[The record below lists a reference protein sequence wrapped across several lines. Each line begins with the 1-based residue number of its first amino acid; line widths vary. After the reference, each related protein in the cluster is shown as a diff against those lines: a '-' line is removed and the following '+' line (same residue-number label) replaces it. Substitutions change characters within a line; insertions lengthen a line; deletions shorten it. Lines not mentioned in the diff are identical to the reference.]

1 MESTEQSFKLS
12 PFNKSKRPFCFLT
25 SSVLVILTG
34 KKAHHLKGFVE
45 KLRTMDGNVIF
56 YHIHNSYREYHF
68 APGKYTNDFAYWIG
82 EALGEST
89 LAEKIAN
96 IEIGEFTSL
105 IALRDKIVAVVE
117 QYLESAV
124 EIRRSA
130 PGKEFYFCRNISF
143 VMPTKYEVN
152 SLDEFCEAIKK
163 VGMRSLY
170 YHFFEARLRL
180 GHKSNDFSEWINSDL
195 TGYDDLAEKI
205 ERLNPYLYTLDELR
219 DKIIDLIEE
228 KTKLPIVR
236 KMKKWLHLS

>member
-1 MESTEQSFKLS
+1 MKPAEQSFKLS
-12 PFNKSKRPFCFLT
+12 PFKKSKKPFRFLT
-25 SSVLVILTG
+25 SSVLVILMG
-34 KKAHHLKGFVE
+34 EKARHLKEFVE
-45 KLRTMDGNVIF
+45 KLKKMDDNVIF
-56 YHIHNSYREYHF
+56 FHVHNAYREYHF

-89 LAEKIAN
+89 LAEKVAN
-96 IEIGEFTSL
+96 IEVGDFTNL
-105 IALRDKIVAVVE
+105 TELRDKIVVVVE
-117 QYLESAV
+117 QFLHSAV
-124 EIRRSA
+124 EIRRAA
-130 PGKEFYFCRNISF
+130 PGKEFYFCRNVSF

-180 GHKSNDFSEWINSDL
+180 GHKTNDFSEWISSDL
-195 TGYDDLAEKI
+195 VGYDDLAARI

-219 DKIIDLIEE
+219 DKIIDLVEE

-236 KMKKWLHLS
+236 KLKKWLHLS